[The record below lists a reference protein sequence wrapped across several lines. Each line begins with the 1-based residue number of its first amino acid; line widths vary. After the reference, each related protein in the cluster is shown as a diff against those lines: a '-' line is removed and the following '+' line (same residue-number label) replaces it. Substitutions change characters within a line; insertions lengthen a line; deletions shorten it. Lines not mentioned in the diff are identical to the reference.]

1 MTNSRDAVLH
11 ETFYDFYERLLT
23 YVFMEKIETIIRDLH
38 TYAGR
43 EVAAETLWNF
53 ANKGPI
59 NRGPIP
65 KKTISETDY
74 RKFIKQRND
83 ELKKKGKIDNDLERA
98 LCEEDK
104 QRIWR
109 RLIIDKD
116 TDFFHFTNDKI
127 LEDLTSE
134 EDFLWERN
142 VPGGY
147 LEVGCLMNYAL
158 GGYLSHYYQWRIPLQ
173 KEQEEEKFDNKEF
186 IRRLLD
192 RCELSCNFSNPYLDL
207 QSFHNIAS
215 IRFKLDCKQDLN
227 IRELADIAG
236 ITEIAV
242 KNAKLDTKGRISYKK
257 ALSFLCS
264 PSKNRWT
271 KQISNPIK
279 PSYSIKEF
287 NEKITEEITD
297 NPTRFYS
304 GPLEAFEKHHT
315 FYESTWQTYSLDFEP
330 LQHSKIFSNPSD
342 FEFVPYKNISA
353 KKQISF
359 EESMKT
365 LDGFYLLGPNK
376 YRAKSYSEALN
387 LLKGMENPSWWA
399 PLKGDWKL
407 IAGKINWKKTLLE
420 KEKS

>member
-11 ETFYDFYERLLT
+11 ETFYDFYEPLLR
-23 YVFMEKIETIIRDLH
+23 YVFLEKIETIIRDLH
-38 TYAGR
+38 DFAGR
-43 EVAAETLWNF
+43 QVAAETLWNV
-53 ANKGPI
+53 ANTGSV

-83 ELKKKGKIDNDLERA
+83 ELKKKGKVEGPWNRA

-104 QRIWR
+104 QRVWR
-109 RLIIDKD
+109 RLIIDKH
-116 TDFFHFTNDKI
+116 TDFYHFTNDKI
-127 LEDLTSE
+127 LGYLMGE

-173 KEQEEEKFDNKEF
+173 KEQEEEKFENKEF

-242 KNAKLDTKGRISYKK
+242 KNAKLDIKGRISYKK

-271 KQISNPIK
+271 KQNSNPIK

-287 NEKITEEITD
+287 NEKITDEITD
-297 NPTRFYS
+297 DPTRFYS
-304 GPLEAFEKHHT
+304 GSLEVFEKHHT
-315 FYESTWQTYSLDFEP
+315 FYESTWQTYPLNFEP
-330 LQHSKIFSNPSD
+330 IEHNKIFSNPSD
-342 FEFVPYKNISA
+342 FDFVPYKNISA

-359 EESMKT
+359 DENMKT